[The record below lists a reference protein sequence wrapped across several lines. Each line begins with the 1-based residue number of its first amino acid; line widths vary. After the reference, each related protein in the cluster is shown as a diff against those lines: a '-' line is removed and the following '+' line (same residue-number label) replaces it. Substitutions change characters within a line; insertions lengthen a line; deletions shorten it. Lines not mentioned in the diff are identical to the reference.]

1 MTLTPLSRSKGQGHQ
16 AALVTAALTR
26 EAGAAVTV
34 RTYWAW
40 ETTATLRL
48 LGGALGAHGGG
59 EGRGISCRH
68 AHSLIFFVFL
78 RGEMYSNKLFDVGA
92 DRDVEIS

>member
-1 MTLTPLSRSKGQGHQ
+1 M
-16 AALVTAALTR
+16 AALTR
-26 EAGAAVTV
+26 EAGAAMTV

-48 LGGALGAHGGG
+48 LGGARDAGAPTGGG

-68 AHSLIFFVFL
+68 AHSLLTLTFTLSSSFQTLSIL
-78 RGEMYSNKLFDVGA
+78 TRLHRLLPNSA
-92 DRDVEIS
+92 R